1 MSRSKKISNLVVATV
16 KGSPLIADPGQ
27 FVDLLPRPHRP
38 TRLSELSRPAKLR
51 RGAGVLAFVSAL
63 AMGVSAA
70 TASSDWNVRSDDAD
84 AR

>member
-16 KGSPLIADPGQ
+16 KKSPLIADPGQ
-27 FVDLLPRPHRP
+27 FAELLPRPHRP
-38 TRLSELSRPAKLR
+38 TPLSGLSRPAKLR
-51 RGAGVLAFVSAL
+51 RGAGVLAVVSAL